1 MSYTNLINSMVA
13 TGVAEIITLPICT
26 IKTNYQNSNSNS
38 IIGSAKDIYAK
49 HKLMGFYKSST
60 AAIFSQMISTSFKYT
75 IYRHL
80 EDNKYNNKV
89 ANGII
94 SGVMTSMITHPID
107 VIKIHRQMN
116 ASFVTELRKVGPS
129 LFYRGFSKSLSKTI
143 IASMLFFPL
152 YDYFKQN
159 TGGNPL
165 IASFM
170 SATTATLII
179 HPVDY
184 LKTRHIYNQPLYQGL
199 NLIYY
204 KGLSI
209 NLLRIIPHFMIT
221 MTIIDLLN
229 K

>member
-1 MSYTNLINSMVA
+1 MSYTNLINSMAA
-13 TGVAEIITLPICT
+13 TGIAEIITLPICT

-49 HKLMGFYKSST
+49 HKLMGFYKASFS
-60 AAIFSQMISTSFKYT
+60 AISSQMISTSFKYT

-89 ANGII
+89 VNGII
-94 SGVMTSMITHPID
+94 SGIMTSMITHPID

-116 ASFVTELRKVGPS
+116 ASFISEFKKVGLP
-129 LFYRGFSKSLSKTI
+129 LFYRGYSKSLTKVMIS
-143 IASMLFFPL
+143 SSLFFPL
-152 YDYFKQN
+152 YDYFKEH
-159 TGGNPL
+159 TSGSL
-165 IASFM
+165 SASFL
-170 SATTATLII
+170 SATASTLIMS
-179 HPVDY
+179 PVDY

-199 NLIYY
+199 NPVHYY